1 MWGKW
6 LKSISVKAVLKHPT
20 AIAWASVQRVL
31 VIRHRFIGDTVLLE
45 PFLRAL
51 RHALPS
57 TAVIDVLVSKGSGEL
72 LEGHPAVG
80 KLIYVESS
88 RPVAPTLKA
97 QSYDVCF
104 VLKRSWSS
112 VWLAIKAG
120 IPWRIG
126 FDTEGRTALLTHP
139 IAYRLGVHEAQ
150 AFMDALAVLNPA
162 SVETEETALKQA
174 ILEADWSY
182 LTQAHPLPED
192 WQALIHRYK
201 ASGRR
206 CVLWHAVASN
216 PAKAWPTQAWHA
228 LFDLINNAQGE
239 LPPLAFFCIGS
250 PAEKAYYQAFDAHF
264 STQMPLHIACGELS
278 LAQGMSLLHQLDAT
292 FGIDSGPL
300 HMAGTAGHPILALF
314 GPTDPQRWK
323 PLSTAWVQVLQAGL
337 PCQPCQLKITCE
349 FEQRCLTHL
358 SPEQVFDA
366 FVRLLNDVDARQGGA
381 IV

>member
-6 LKSISVKAVLKHPT
+6 LKSISLKAVLKHPT

-72 LEGHPAVG
+72 LEGHPAVDE
-80 KLIYVESS
+80 LVYFESAKQVL
-88 RPVAPTLKA
+88 PHLKA
-97 QSYDVCF
+97 KSYDACF

-112 VWLAIKAG
+112 VLLALKAG

-126 FDTEGRTALLTHP
+126 FDTEERGGLLTHP
-139 IAYRLGVHEAQ
+139 IPYRLGVHEAQ

-228 LFDLINNAQGE
+228 FFDLINNEQGE

-278 LAQGMSLLHQLDAT
+278 LAQGMSLLHQLDAS

-300 HMAGTAGHPILALF
+300 HMASTAGHPILALF

>member
-1 MWGKW
+1 MMWGKW
-6 LKSISVKAVLKHPT
+6 LKNILVQAVLKHPT

-72 LEGHPAVG
+72 LEGHPAVR

-139 IAYRLGVHEAQ
+139 IPYRLGVHEAES
-150 AFMDALAVLNPA
+150 FMDALCVLTPSPLGRGTHN
-162 SVETEETALKQA
+162 
-174 ILEADWSY
+174 
-182 LTQAHPLPED
+182 AHPTSCFPHPNLLPKGEGT
-192 WQALIHRYK
+192 R
-201 ASGRR
+201 S
-206 CVLWHAVASN
+206 VLTVFIRIDST
-216 PAKAWPTQAWHA
+216 KKT
-228 LFDLINNAQGE
+228 LDGF
-239 LPPLAFFCIGS
+239 
-250 PAEKAYYQAFDAHF
+250 YAFDD
-264 STQMPLHIACGELS
+264 GYR
-278 LAQGMSLLHQLDAT
+278 D
-292 FGIDSGPL
+292 IDVG
-300 HMAGTAGHPILALF
+300 
-314 GPTDPQRWK
+314 R
-323 PLSTAWVQVLQAGL
+323 
-337 PCQPCQLKITCE
+337 
-349 FEQRCLTHL
+349 HL
-358 SPEQVFDA
+358 
-366 FVRLLNDVDARQGGA
+366 
-381 IV
+381 

>member
-6 LKSISVKAVLKHPT
+6 LKNILVQAVLKHPT

-51 RHALPS
+51 RHALPR

-174 ILEADWSY
+174 ILKADWSY

-250 PAEKAYYQAFDAHF
+250 PAEKTYYQAFDAHF